1 MAFLKAK
8 TTLLFKKEGTPYTME
23 TSITGSD
30 GCGVENI
37 SIKYDIP
44 VKDVPYASRFL
55 SPIMSVAGKRSVQIT
70 FDVPLH
76 FSGTAGTAPKYFE
89 LLECCGATVTQY
101 TTTGV
106 AVTLGSDKTNVP
118 CTMQVQY
125 MDEGTSPAI
134 VQCKAFGCM
143 GTVKLSAPAVGDYA
157 RLSFDFKG
165 VADTPTDR
173 TYAQFINPTYTHYSP
188 VVMLSSSVSLFGE
201 AQTVNSFNVDV
212 ANTVE
217 LFSDPSKAQGYS
229 GAHVVDRNPVIDLD
243 PMMVNLAT
251 QDDYTRLIGNTM
263 GAFSAQFAGPIV
275 ISAPKCQYQEA
286 FTFADR
292 EGYMTKQKKLVLNRN
307 TGDDEFE
314 ILHGAKA

>member
-8 TTLLFKKEGTPYTME
+8 TTLLFKKESTPYTME
-23 TSITGSD
+23 ASITGSD
-30 GCGVENI
+30 GCGIENL

-44 VKDVPYASRFL
+44 IKDVNYSSRYL
-55 SPIMSVAGKRSVQIT
+55 SPVLSVAGKRSVQIT

-106 AVTLGSDKTNVP
+106 ACTLASDKTNVP
-118 CTMQVQY
+118 CTLQFQY
-125 MDEGTSPAI
+125 MEEGANPAI

-143 GTVKLSAPAVGDYA
+143 GNVKLSAPAVGDYA
-157 RLSFDFKG
+157 KLSFDFKG

-188 VVMLSSSVSLFGE
+188 VVMLSTGVSLFGE
-201 AQTVNSFNVDV
+201 SQTVNTFNIDF
-212 ANTVE
+212 ANSVE
-217 LFSDPSKAQGYS
+217 LFSDPSKAQGFS
-229 GAHVVDRNPVIDLD
+229 GAHIVDRNPVIDLD
-243 PMMVNLAT
+243 PMMVTCAT

-263 GAFSAQFAGPIV
+263 GAFVAQFAGPIV

-286 FTFADR
+286 WTLGDR
-292 EGYMTKQKKLVLNRN
+292 EGYITKQKKLILNRN
-307 TGDDEFE
+307 TGDDELE
-314 ILHGAKA
+314 ILHGSKT